1 MNTSGIPIIEDVDT
15 AEDQEEEASGASTG
29 VSDGLPAH
37 AVAEEEGSTE
47 EQEDVLWL
55 GQPS

>member
-15 AEDQEEEASGASTG
+15 AEDQEEEASGASRG
-29 VSDGLPAH
+29 VSDGPPAH